1 MNKDNTAQFYAG
13 YAGILSIPVIIYFVS
28 KEHKLRNS
36 LLVLGGM
43 VGLGALALSQMKV
56 S

>member
-1 MNKDNTAQFYAG
+1 MPKDNTLSFYSV
-13 YAGILSIPVIIYFVS
+13 YIGIASIPIITYFVS